1 MCFLL
6 PALYEDGVTIVIS
19 PLLSL
24 IIDQVESLREKG
36 ISAGALTS
44 AHKDTE
50 MAVLEALD
58 DPQNPSPKLL
68 YTTPEKLLNLNILT
82 PIIRKLYGRGKL
94 VRIVVDEAHCITKWG
109 KEFRPTYLKVSELR
123 GMFPG
128 TPISAFT
135 ATATPVMRGEISEL
149 LGLVDPFIKVES
161 MYRPNLR
168 LELVQRQSNGQKQV
182 IELLRKIG
190 HVPTIVYCNT
200 RKETETTAK
209 KLCEAGFKA
218 AHFHAR
224 MKNEEKMEVQALFK
238 IGIDIKIVV
247 ATIAFGMGVDK
258 PDVRAVL
265 HLSMPKSIEAYS
277 QEVGRAGRDG
287 KPSTCVLYWH
297 YSDILKTLTMN
308 GNLDKSEEEIKC
320 LNLDIW
326 KVWNFCSVCQLKSL
340 KFPHI
345 F

>member
-1 MCFLL
+1 MCFQL

-24 IIDQVESLREKG
+24 IIDQEETLRGKG
-36 ISAGALTS
+36 ISVGALTS

-58 DPQNPSPKLL
+58 DVQNPSPKLL

-82 PIIRKLYGRGKL
+82 PILRKLHARGKL

-135 ATATPVMRGEISEL
+135 ATATPVMRAEISEL

-168 LELVQRQSNGQKQV
+168 LELVRRQSNGVQQA
-182 IELLRKIG
+182 IEFLCKIG
-190 HVPTIVYCNT
+190 HVPTIVYCKT
-200 RKETETTAK
+200 RKETEYIAK

-218 AHFHAR
+218 AHFHAG
-224 MKNEEKMEVQALFK
+224 MNSEGKKEVQALFK
-238 IGIDIKIVV
+238 TGIDIKIVV

-265 HLSMPKSIEAYS
+265 HLSMPQSIEAYS
-277 QEVGRAGRDG
+277 QEIGRAGRDG
-287 KPSTCVLYWH
+287 KPSTCILFWH
-297 YSDILKTLTMN
+297 YSDTLKTLKNN
-308 GNLDKSEEEIKC
+308 GNPVLVRSEEEIKR
-320 LNLDIW
+320 LNLDTW
-326 KVWNFCSVCQLKSL
+326 KVWNFCSVCQLESL
-340 KFPHI
+340 
-345 F
+345 